1 MVTVTVSLPDEVAS
15 RAASA
20 AAKRGVTVD
29 ELASDALEAYLE
41 GTPAPVA
48 PALTFVGLGDASSGF
63 SVREAEQRLED
74 EGFEQSR
81 SS

>member
-1 MVTVTVSLPDEVAS
+1 MVTVTVTLPDEVAS

-20 AAKRGVTVD
+20 AADRGVTVD

-41 GTPAPVA
+41 GTPV
-48 PALTFVGLGDASSGF
+48 PAARALSFVGLGEASSGF
-63 SVREAEQRLED
+63 SARAAEKRLED